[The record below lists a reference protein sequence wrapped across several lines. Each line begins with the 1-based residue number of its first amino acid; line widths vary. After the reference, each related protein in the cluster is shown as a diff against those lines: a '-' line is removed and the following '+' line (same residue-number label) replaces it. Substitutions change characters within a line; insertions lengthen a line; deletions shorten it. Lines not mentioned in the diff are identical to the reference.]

1 MNTLCDNDLSIK
13 TANFQD
19 LESDVCVTTVL
30 NNQSNLEIKLNEDL
44 NCDEF
49 YDNVEGKI
57 PSDSNANTLNDE
69 FNHFQVYEDID
80 NSDTRYE

>member
-57 PSDSNANTLNDE
+57 PLDSNANTLNDE